1 MSLCLF
7 QPFSVA
13 ALISYIPKP
22 SSDQT
27 TLTNA
32 PFGAAAQKRMFMLRD
47 VDVAGFNDHV
57 NSLAYYARPFTIEH
71 LQTYHR
77 LSLTFS
83 NAALNAG
90 AKMAVLGSFGLRT
103 TRKGYDAIRIHHC
116 AVLTSYRL
124 TYTAQLPSVIMVC
137 ANLYTLVACTL
148 CAT

>member
-1 MSLCLF
+1 LCLF

-32 PFGAAAQKRMFMLRD
+32 LSGAAARKRMFMLRD
-47 VDVAGFNDHV
+47 VDIAGFNDHV

-77 LSLTFS
+77 LSLAFS
-83 NAALNAG
+83 DAALNAG
-90 AKMAVLGSFGLRT
+90 TKMPVLGSFGLRT
-103 TRKGYDAIRIHHC
+103 TRKGHDAIRIHHC

-137 ANLYTLVACTL
+137 ANLYTLFACTL